1 MILKLGLVGFDA
13 FIRINFGRVS
23 LTSLDTALINKR
35 LSNISVT
42 CFSVPLDRGEEDFRK
57 R

>member
-23 LTSLDTALINKR
+23 LTPLDTALINKR
-35 LSNISVT
+35 LSGISVT
-42 CFSVPLDRGEEDFRK
+42 CFSVPVDRGEEDFRK